1 MRGELPLGH
10 FNLRFLLYGD
20 VKVTVSGVTGRA
32 QGMGL
37 GIWHR

>member
-1 MRGELPLGH
+1 MRGVLPFGQV
-10 FNLRFLLYGD
+10 NLRFLSDGD